1 MENVMFK
8 GMPASPGIAE
18 GKVFVVGKEKKISV
32 LPKPISDADIHLEIA
47 KFENALLKTR
57 EEIENIQ
64 KHIQTQTGTEHA
76 EIFEAH
82 LLLLEDRML
91 IEEVVMRLRNEKVCV
106 EYIVSDIME
115 KYARAFS
122 ELEDEYMRER
132 ISDIEDVSKRILR
145 KLFNIEKKTLKNL
158 SEPAIIIAHD
168 VSPSDIAVMPKDKAL
183 GFATETG
190 SRTSHTAIMAR
201 GLEIPAVVGIEHI
214 TNDIQQDDWVILD
227 GNRGVIYIN
236 PDSFIRT
243 KYEEEKIRLKEFEKE
258 LFSLHDLSSKTKD
271 DFKIVL
277 AGNIELPEEVSS
289 VFTYGGE
296 GIGLYRTEFLYLNR
310 KDLPTEEE
318 HYESYKRIAAVFTP
332 VHIIIRTL
340 DLGGDKIAPQM
351 NIPPESNP
359 YMGWRAIRFCL
370 AVPGIFKMQLKGILR
385 ASFLGNIKIMY
396 PMVSDVEEVI
406 KAGRLLQDAKDEL
419 DAKGLPYDKDIEV
432 GVMIETPAAV
442 MTADIIAPYVK
453 FFSIGTNDLIQYSL
467 AIDRANEKVAYLYKP
482 AHPGV
487 IRMIKNVIDVGHK
500 NGIWVGMCGEMASE
514 PLYSILLIG
523 LGLDQLSVSPIM
535 IPEIKKIIRS
545 TTIQEAKQI
554 ADTCLGMNDSEQIE
568 SFLKEKLKPIIP
580 KIATDWG

>member
-318 HYESYKRIAAVFTP
+318 HYESYKRIAAAFTP

-487 IRMIKNVIDVGHK
+487 IRMIKNVIDIGHK

>member
-318 HYESYKRIAAVFTP
+318 HYESYKRIAAAFTP

-340 DLGGDKIAPQM
+340 DLGGDKVAPQM

-487 IRMIKNVIDVGHK
+487 IRMIKNVIDIGHK

>member
-340 DLGGDKIAPQM
+340 DLGGDKVAPQM

-487 IRMIKNVIDVGHK
+487 IRMIKNVIDIGHK

>member
-318 HYESYKRIAAVFTP
+318 HYESYKRIAAAFTP

-340 DLGGDKIAPQM
+340 DLGGDKVAPQM